1 MTPTP
6 PDATCSTCTALHRRL
21 SMQHRPPRSSDSRS
35 GQALS
40 LAHRTTTE
48 RLGAPSADARF
59 RWTKRQP
66 RDDHNGGGRS
76 AALPLSQAKHVPDRS
91 RADTSA
97 LTRRASEQ
105 APVPDGRDQL
115 LFDLLRIGSRF
126 GPNAV
131 NRERVAYDDEDLGP
145 RLMDG
150 RRAGHLA
157 RAAVFGPRFRRSFSD
172 AATGARPQQGAS
184 SLAAIPPGPSV
195 GADGAGGAP
204 IWAPN

>member
-1 MTPTP
+1 M
-6 PDATCSTCTALHRRL
+6 
-21 SMQHRPPRSSDSRS
+21 RSSRS
-35 GQALS
+35 
-40 LAHRTTTE
+40 HRTKTK

-131 NRERVAYDDEDLGP
+131 NRECVAYDDEDLRP

-150 RRAGHLA
+150 RRAGHLTK
-157 RAAVFGPRFRRSFSD
+157 AAVFGPTISPELFGRR
-172 AATGARPQQGAS
+172 AGARAPTGCE
-184 SLAAIPPGPSV
+184 LLGRHP
-195 GADGAGGAP
+195 AGTLGRR
-204 IWAPN
+204 